1 VRAPESHHSVEI
13 DGRAVGFFE
22 VGPKTAPAL
31 LCLHGFPDA
40 PENLLPLARSLAE
53 SLDRRVLVPAMP
65 GYAPSAPL
73 PRPSPVR
80 VADHLLAFAGATA
93 PGPLDVIGHDWGAVA
108 AYTMANRAPGRLRR
122 IAALSVP
129 PPLVFARNL
138 RSTPGQLGR
147 SRYMA
152 QFQLPGLSE
161 AFVRRADFAMVSEL
175 WARWS
180 PTFTPDAG
188 HLAAVRA
195 ALSPPGALAAALDYY
210 RALRSPRAWVESA
223 GAAFGRITQPTL
235 VLTGARDACIG
246 PEMFDHL
253 APAFLGPF
261 ERRVHPTAGH
271 FLPEEDPAWVCAR
284 VVEHFE
290 RHPA

>member
-1 VRAPESHHSVEI
+1 MRAPESHHSVEI

-122 IAALSVP
+122 SAAAGRRPGMSH
-129 PPLVFARNL
+129 A
-138 RSTPGQLGR
+138 TPGRTFFRGVRIVDLRRFSRPARLAGGGR
-147 SRYMA
+147 R
-152 QFQLPGLSE
+152 
-161 AFVRRADFAMVSEL
+161 
-175 WARWS
+175 
-180 PTFTPDAG
+180 
-188 HLAAVRA
+188 
-195 ALSPPGALAAALDYY
+195 PP
-210 RALRSPRAWVESA
+210 RS
-223 GAAFGRITQPTL
+223 
-235 VLTGARDACIG
+235 
-246 PEMFDHL
+246 
-253 APAFLGPF
+253 
-261 ERRVHPTAGH
+261 
-271 FLPEEDPAWVCAR
+271 
-284 VVEHFE
+284 
-290 RHPA
+290 